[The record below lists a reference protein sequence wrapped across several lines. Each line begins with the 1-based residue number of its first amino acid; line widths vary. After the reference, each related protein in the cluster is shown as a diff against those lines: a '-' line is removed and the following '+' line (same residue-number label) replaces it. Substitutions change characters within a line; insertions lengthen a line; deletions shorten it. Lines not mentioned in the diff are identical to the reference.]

1 MLSVR
6 QPYSLYFHYDIEI
19 WKVLNSEI
27 HVYVFDRRAHKWSGD
42 EVNRKEIESGRAGES
57 GRERECE
64 ITRGEG
70 DRDREARETE
80 ERSDE
85 IMNGICRAVIVA
97 DMQFCPSCVSICRY
111 EFGHR
116 SALTER
122 SRLVVHMLSAAA
134 AAAAARSRCR
144 HVRVSLRLGF
154 AFRRRSSSS
163 SSSDRMRRPYRS
175 KANTTRSAGWFIK
188 ISGSD
193 HHELQLR
200 RVHLGGREP
209 SARRL
214 PTGAPPNSD
223 FPSGRLLFSTLSPKS
238 LFD

>member
-1 MLSVR
+1 M
-6 QPYSLYFHYDIEI
+6 
-19 WKVLNSEI
+19 
-27 HVYVFDRRAHKWSGD
+27 
-42 EVNRKEIESGRAGES
+42 NRNEIESGRA

-85 IMNGICRAVIVA
+85 IMNGVCCAVIVA

-116 SALTER
+116 SALPER

-144 HVRVSLRLGF
+144 HVRVSLRSGF

-200 RVHLGGREP
+200 RVHLGRTRAQCTP
-209 SARRL
+209 FADRRTTKL
-214 PTGAPPNSD
+214 QFPERQIALLD
-223 FPSGRLLFSTLSPKS
+223 FFPKIVVRLK
-238 LFD
+238 